1 MVMNP
6 TYRRILRDVAEGRIS
21 VEEAEKLID
30 QTLLAEVSV
39 LATLD
44 VGREGRKGI
53 PEIVYGEDKST
64 DEICKIVN
72 KMLESCDRVIIS
84 RLSWEKIKRLKQFFK
99 EREVKS
105 FRRSGIVVVRRRG
118 SEVKKTGGKVGILTA
133 GTSDLRVAEEAKVV
147 AEEMGCEV
155 YLEVDVGVAGVH
167 RLIPALRNMLDKRID
182 ALVVV
187 AGREG
192 ALPSVVAGLV
202 SVPVIGVPT
211 SSSYGFGEEGLAA
224 LMAMLQSCSLG
235 LGVVNIDNGVGGGA
249 LAALIANHI
258 AAARVGK

>member
-6 TYRRILRDVAEGRIS
+6 IYKRILKDLAEGRIS
-21 VEEAEKLID
+21 VNEAEKLID
-30 QTLLAEVSV
+30 QTVLAEVSG

-44 VGREGRKGI
+44 VGREARKGI
-53 PEIVYGEDKST
+53 PEIVYGEDKSV
-64 DEICKIVN
+64 DEIAQIVN
-72 KMLESCDRVIIS
+72 RMLESCDRVIVS
-84 RLSWEKIKRLKQFFK
+84 RLSFEKIKQLKQLFEGK
-99 EREVKS
+99 EVRS
-105 FRRSGIVVVRRRG
+105 FERAGVVVVRRSG
-118 SEVKKTGGKVGILTA
+118 EVRKSGGKVGILTA
-133 GTSDLRVAEEAKVV
+133 GTSDLRVAEEARVV

-167 RLIPALRNMLDKRID
+167 RLIPALKNMLERRVDV
-182 ALVVV
+182 LVVV

-211 SSSYGFGEEGLAA
+211 SSSYGFGKKGLAA

-235 LGVVNIDNGVGGGA
+235 VGVVNIDNGVGGGA
-249 LAALIANHI
+249 LAALIANNI
-258 AAARVGK
+258 AAARFEK